1 MGIHDLWIIMLNGVY
16 DVIGGINYYGF
27 SWHAFALVSFGASL
41 FFSMFVRKIFT
52 SSHFDWSVLHRE
64 EKKVMTGF
72 VEIETRSGRTVT
84 REREYFYD

>member
-16 DVIGGINYYGF
+16 DFIGGINYYGF
-27 SWHAFALVSFGASL
+27 SWHAFALVSFGVSL

-64 EKKVMTGF
+64 EKKTMSGF
-72 VEIETRSGRTVT
+72 AEIETRTGRRVT